1 MKNKNQ
7 NQNPEA
13 AIKYAKEFITE
24 LSIIQC
30 VYFDGLC
37 EGLGL
42 TREGGDWMF
51 NYVFNEIDSP
61 TFEEYLKKYGKT
73 YGELK

>member
-1 MKNKNQ
+1 MK
-7 NQNPEA
+7 NPEA
-13 AIKYAKEFITE
+13 AIKYVKDFITE
-24 LSIIQC
+24 LSVVQN

-42 TREGGDWMF
+42 TDEGRDWMF
-51 NYVFNEIDSP
+51 DYVFNETESP

-73 YGELK
+73 FGDLK